1 VNTFLVI
8 LHVVAAVFIVGPMA
22 ILPQTAMRAVRA
34 KQGKMVQLLA
44 RSTMLFTLISLV
56 VAVLGFGALATADDR
71 ENLSITTPWV
81 LISLIAYL
89 LAFALSLVAV
99 VPALRSA
106 AEHLLNPA
114 TEDLQSSDYRRI
126 AMGSGVVALLLLV
139 VVVLMVWQPGQARI
153 Y

>member
-1 VNTFLVI
+1 M
-8 LHVVAAVFIVGPMA
+8 VAAVFIVGPMA

-56 VAVLGFGALATADDR
+56 VAVLGFGALATANDR